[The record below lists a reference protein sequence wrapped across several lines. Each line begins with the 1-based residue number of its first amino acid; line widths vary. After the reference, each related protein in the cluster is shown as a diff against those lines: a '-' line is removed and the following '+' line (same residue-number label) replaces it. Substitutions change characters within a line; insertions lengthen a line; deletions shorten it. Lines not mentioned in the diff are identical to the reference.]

1 MEIQGHENYLIYPDG
16 RVFSKKR
23 NIFMKQLKR
32 SNNYYYYPL
41 NKNGIQKNATV
52 HRLLAIHYIPN
63 PQNKPIVDHIDRN
76 SLNNDISNLRWA
88 THSENAQNT
97 IKQKRNTSGHKN
109 IVFDKKWSGWKY
121 HKKYKNV
128 IYQRSFKSKI
138 DCLCY
143 KYIMIL
149 KLRILTE

>member
-1 MEIQGHENYLIYPDG
+1 MEIEGHEDYLIYPDG
-16 RVFSKKR
+16 RVFNKKR
-23 NIFMKQLKR
+23 NIFMKQLKMP
-32 SNNYYYYPL
+32 NNYYYYPL
-41 NKNGIQKNATV
+41 NKNGIQKNLST

-63 PQNKPIVDHIDRN
+63 PHNKPIVDHIDRN

-109 IVFDKKWSGWKY
+109 IVFHKGWNYLKTY
-121 HKKYKNV
+121 RNV
-128 IYQRSFKSKI
+128 RYSKHFKSKI